1 MPGPRLVILGKQG
14 AGKGTQAQRIA
25 SHYRIPRISTG
36 DMFRAAVDHGTDAGQ
51 KARKYMDAG
60 ELVPDDVVIEMV
72 EERLSD
78 DDAGQG
84 FVLDGFPRNAEQAKA
99 LDQALGAKTVDLVL
113 ELEVPTEVVLKRLA
127 SRRVCLRCGAPYST
141 DKPPFEDWTCNI
153 CGGPVV
159 QRDDD
164 TEAAIQRRLA
174 VYTHQT
180 EPLVAYY
187 LGQDKLASVDG
198 TGNPDQVTGRLLR
211 GIESR
216 WKHGGGGTV
225 DGDGQGVSGS
235 A

>member
-25 SHYRIPRISTG
+25 SHFRIPRISTG
-36 DMFRAAVDHGTDAGQ
+36 DMFRAAADHGTEAGQ
-51 KARKYMDAG
+51 KAQKYMDSG

-72 EERLSD
+72 EERLND
-78 DDAGQG
+78 DDARQG
-84 FVLDGFPRNAEQAKA
+84 FVLDGFPRNAEQARA
-99 LDQALGAKTVDLVL
+99 LDGALGAKTVDLVL
-113 ELEVPTEVVLKRLA
+113 ELEVPTEVVLERLA
-127 SRRVCLRCGAPYST
+127 GRRVCLRCGAPYSI

-164 TEAAIQRRLA
+164 TEAAIQRRLDL
-174 VYTHQT
+174 YSHQT

-198 TGNPDQVTGRLLR
+198 TGNPDQVTVRLLR
-211 GIESR
+211 GIDARLKAKARGSL
-216 WKHGGGGTV
+216 GGT
-225 DGDGQGVSGS
+225 
-235 A
+235 